1 MGGLKPPSKNALWA
15 LFFLCAGIE
24 LILQAADYGLIGH
37 TRLRQLFVEYGGFW
51 PGLWGNWRP
60 NFTMQPWS
68 MFITYGF
75 LHAGMGHFVVNMIT
89 LWSIGSLVLQRVR
102 TGRFLL
108 IYGLSI
114 IGGAV
119 GFTLLVP
126 DFRPMVGASG
136 ALFGLIGSVLAW
148 RYVDLFTENQ
158 TLWPV
163 AQAVGGLVLLNLV
176 MWWAMS
182 GQLAW
187 QTHLGGFVVGWITA
201 LLVDPR
207 PQPLDDIDP
216 SS

>member
-1 MGGLKPPSKNALWA
+1 
-15 LFFLCAGIE
+15 
-24 LILQAADYGLIGH
+24 
-37 TRLRQLFVEYGGFW
+37 
-51 PGLWGNWRP
+51 
-60 NFTMQPWS
+60 
-68 MFITYGF
+68 
-75 LHAGMGHFVVNMIT
+75 
-89 LWSIGSLVLQRVR
+89 
-102 TGRFLL
+102 
-108 IYGLSI
+108 
-114 IGGAV
+114 
-119 GFTLLVP
+119 
-126 DFRPMVGASG
+126 MVGASG